1 MSKWIMPSLQRGGN
15 VQLFC
20 FPFAGG
26 GASAY
31 RTWLR
36 QKTSELEVAA
46 IQLPGRENRIAEPLL
61 YDMKSVIDSLVDELP
76 RHITRPYAFFGHSL
90 GARMAFEVARA
101 LSKRGHQPPAHI
113 FVSGSRSP
121 EIPEPRPLHKLT
133 DNEFCE
139 ELGRFGGTPREL
151 MENPELMALYLP
163 ILRADFT
170 VDETYEYTA
179 DNSLPIPI
187 TAFCG
192 SNDPEATAHEM
203 LGWRNHTTAVFN
215 FTQIEGDHF
224 FIQTQWEKVLK
235 LVTDTVQEGV
245 CAEHFLAM

>member
-1 MSKWIMPSLQRGGN
+1 MSKWIMPSLKRGGD

-36 QKTSELEVAA
+36 QHSPRLDVAA
-46 IQLPGRENRIAEPLL
+46 VQLPGRENRIAEPLL
-61 YDMKSVIDSLVDELP
+61 HSMDAILGELVEELALQ
-76 RHITRPYAFFGHSL
+76 ITGPYAFFGHSL
-90 GARMAFEVARA
+90 GARMAFEVART
-101 LSKRGHQPPAHI
+101 LHKRGHQLPVHM

-121 EIPEPRPLHKLT
+121 EIPEPRPLHQLSQ
-133 DNEFCE
+133 ERFCE

-170 VDETYEYTA
+170 VDETYEYNHGDA
-179 DNSLPIPI
+179 LPVSI

-192 SNDPEATAHEM
+192 TDDPEATAQEM
-203 LGWRNHTTAVFN
+203 LGWKHQTTEQ
-215 FTQIEGDHF
+215 FTFKQVTGDHF
-224 FIQTQWEKVLK
+224 FIQSQWSYVL
-235 LVTDTVQEGV
+235 DQIEETVKAGG
-245 CAEHFLAM
+245 CAEHCIAM